1 MARLSLSIGGNN
13 RPLSTENPAYRSRPE
28 IVESPPSPS
37 RSASFH
43 GDETP
48 YDGRSI
54 DEEKEKAHMG
64 QNVHQRSE
72 TSSLAEVELEKTEKP
87 EKPFHVFPVG
97 YKRMLI
103 AIIGVAGLFSGLSS
117 NIYFPAT
124 KTIADDLHVSLSSV
138 SLTITSYLVVQGI
151 SPLFWGSL
159 SDTIGR
165 RPIYI
170 ASFIVYLAA
179 NIALS
184 FSPNFAVVLLFRGLQ
199 SAGSAST
206 VSIGNGVI
214 QDIAH
219 PSEKGAYISFYQAI
233 RNFSIAVGPVLGG
246 IFAEKLGFR
255 SIFVFLVILSGTV
268 FVMILIFLPETLR
281 TIAGDGSVRLKGMYQ
296 PFFERLVKAPAG
308 VHDREDE
315 TLVRKPVSVASFLAP
330 LKLLGQPD
338 VLLHLIFGGM
348 IYAVW
353 SMVTSSTTS
362 IFKGHFGLDELEIG
376 LAFLPNGVGTIV
388 GSTIVG
394 WLMTRDFRE
403 SEAAYNVAHG
413 FPEDQKLPA
422 KNIPV
427 DFPIERT
434 RLRHLPWIAGLFVAS
449 TAAYGLSFLT
459 EADPDP
465 DTAQDWRIVV
475 PLIMQFLVAAT
486 SNAVFA
492 LNQSLVSDL
501 CPGQGAGST
510 AINNLVRCSLGAV
523 GVAVVEMMV
532 SSWGPVVTYVGL
544 GIFVAVVATPFAVVN
559 WIYGP
564 GWRVARV
571 TREREAEEESER
583 SV

>member
-1 MARLSLSIGGNN
+1 
-13 RPLSTENPAYRSRPE
+13 RPLSIDNPAYHSRPE
-28 IVESPPSPS
+28 VIESPPSPS
-37 RSASFH
+37 RHASYH
-43 GDETP
+43 GDEDKDKDMATVT
-48 YDGRSI
+48 
-54 DEEKEKAHMG
+54 EE
-64 QNVHQRSE
+64 QQQRSE
-72 TSSLAEVELEKTEKP
+72 VSSLADPEKPEMPEKP
-87 EKPFHVFPVG
+87 EKPFHVFPVS
-97 YKRMLI
+97 YKRLLI
-103 AIIGVAGLFSGLSS
+103 GIIGVAGLFSGLSS

-124 KTIADDLHVSLSSV
+124 KTIADRLSHHHVV
-138 SLTITSYLVVQGI
+138 PGRARHF
-151 SPLFWGSL
+151 PLFWGSL

-170 ASFIVYLAA
+170 ASFIVYVSA

-246 IFAEKLGFR
+246 ILAEKLGFR
-255 SIFVFLVILSGTV
+255 SIFVFLVILSGAV
-268 FVMILIFLPETLR
+268 FVMILFLLPETLR
-281 TIAGDGSVRLKGMYQ
+281 TIAGDGSVRLRGIYQ
-296 PFFERLVKAPAG
+296 PFFERIVKAPAG
-308 VHDREDE
+308 VHDQEDDS
-315 TLVRKPVSVASFLAP
+315 LVRKKVSLQSFLAP

-388 GSTIVG
+388 GSSIVG
-394 WLMTRDFRE
+394 YLMTKDFRTAE
-403 SEAAYNVAHG
+403 VAYNVAHG
-413 FPEDQKLPA
+413 IPEDQKLPA
-422 KNIPV
+422 KKMPV

-434 RLRHLPWIAGLFVAS
+434 RLRHLPWIAGLFVLS
-449 TAAYGLSFLT
+449 TAGYGLSLLT
-459 EADPDP
+459 DADPDP
-465 DTAQDWRIVV
+465 NTPLDWRIVI

-492 LNQSLVSDL
+492 ANQSLVSDL

-510 AINNLVRCSLGAV
+510 AINNLVRCSLGAL

-532 SSWGPVVTYVGL
+532 SGFGPVVTYVSL
-544 GIFVAVVATPFAVVN
+544 AIFVLVVATPFAVVN

-564 GWRVARV
+564 GWRMARV
-571 TREREAEEESER
+571 ERQRARQEEDT
-583 SV
+583 V

>member
-1 MARLSLSIGGNN
+1 MVRLSLSSAAA
-13 RPLSTENPAYRSRPE
+13 RPLSIDNPAFHSRPE
-28 IVESPPSPS
+28 VIESPPSPP
-37 RSASFH
+37 RHASYH
-43 GDETP
+43 GDE
-48 YDGRSI
+48 DK
-54 DEEKEKAHMG
+54 EKEKDMATVAEE
-64 QNVHQRSE
+64 QHQRSE
-72 TSSLAEVELEKTEKP
+72 VSSLADPEKPEMPEKP
-87 EKPFHVFPVG
+87 EKPFHVFPVS

-124 KTIADDLHVSLSSV
+124 KTIADRLAHHHVVPHRAGHL
-138 SLTITSYLVVQGI
+138 
-151 SPLFWGSL
+151 PLFWGSL

-170 ASFIVYLAA
+170 ASFIVYVSA

-246 IFAEKLGFR
+246 ILAEKLGFR
-255 SIFVFLVILSGTV
+255 SIFVFLVILSGAV
-268 FVMILIFLPETLR
+268 FVLILFLLPETLR
-281 TIAGDGSVRLKGMYQ
+281 TVAGDGSVRLRGIYQ
-296 PFFERLVKAPAG
+296 PFFERIVKAPAG
-308 VHDREDE
+308 VHDQEDDS
-315 TLVRKPVSVASFLAP
+315 LQRKKVSLQSFLAP

-388 GSTIVG
+388 GSSIVG
-394 WLMTRDFRE
+394 YLMTKDFRAAE
-403 SEAAYNVAHG
+403 VAYNVAHG
-413 FPEDQKLPA
+413 NPEDQKLPA
-422 KNIPV
+422 KKMPV

-434 RLRHLPWIAGLFVAS
+434 RLRHLPWIAGLFVLS
-449 TAAYGLSFLT
+449 TAGYGLSFLT
-459 EADPDP
+459 DADPDP
-465 DTAQDWRIVV
+465 ETPQDWRIVI
-475 PLIMQFLVAAT
+475 PLIMQFIVAAT

-492 LNQSLVSDL
+492 ANQSLVSDL

-510 AINNLVRCSLGAV
+510 AINNLVRCSLGAL
-523 GVAVVEMMV
+523 GVAVVEMMI
-532 SSWGPVVTYVGL
+532 SSFGPIATYVGL
-544 GIFVAVVATPFAVVN
+544 ALFITVVATPFAVVN

-571 TREREAEEESER
+571 ERQRAMQEEDT
-583 SV
+583 V

>member
-1 MARLSLSIGGNN
+1 MGRMSLSSAVL
-13 RPLSTENPAYRSRPE
+13 RPLSIDNPAFRSRPE
-28 IVESPPSPS
+28 VIESPPSPS
-37 RSASFH
+37 RHASIDGH
-43 GDETP
+43 ETP
-48 YDGRSI
+48 KDSGSI
-54 DEEKEKAHMG
+54 NEEKELATVTEQG
-64 QNVHQRSE
+64 QRSE
-72 TSSLAEVELEKTEKP
+72 VSSLNEPEKP
-87 EKPFHVFPVG
+87 EPVKPEKAYHIFPKG
-97 YKRMLI
+97 YKRLLI

-124 KTIADDLHVSLSSV
+124 KIIADDLHISLVDV

-170 ASFIVYLAA
+170 ASFIVYLSA

-246 IFAEKLGFR
+246 VLAERLGFR
-255 SIFVFLVILSGTV
+255 SIFIFLVILSGTV
-268 FVMILIFLPETLR
+268 FVMILLLLPETLR
-281 TIAGDGSVRLKGMYQ
+281 TIAGDGSIRLKGIYM
-296 PFFERLVKAPAG
+296 PFYERFVKAPPG
-308 VHDREDE
+308 VHDQEDDS
-315 TLVRKPVSVASFLAP
+315 LQRKKVSVASFLAP
-330 LKLLGQPD
+330 LRLLGQPD

-353 SMVTSSTTS
+353 TMVTSSTTS

-376 LAFLPNGVGTIV
+376 LAFLPNGIGTIAGSSLV
-388 GSTIVG
+388 GY
-394 WLMTRDFRE
+394 LMTCDFRAAE
-403 SEAAYNVAHG
+403 VAYNVAHG
-413 FPEDQKLPA
+413 QPEDQKLPA
-422 KNIPV
+422 KNMPV

-449 TAAYGLSFLT
+449 TAAYGLSLLT
-459 EADPDP
+459 DADPDP
-465 DTAQDWRIVV
+465 DTPLDWRIVL
-475 PLIMQFLVAAT
+475 PLITQFFVAAT

-510 AINNLVRCSLGAV
+510 AINNLVRCSLGAI

-532 SSWGPVVTYVGL
+532 SGFGPVATYVGL
-544 GIFVAVVATPFAVVN
+544 ALFIAVVATPFAVVN
-559 WIYGP
+559 WFYGP
-564 GWRVARV
+564 GWRMARV
-571 TREREAEEESER
+571 ERERAMKEEQI
-583 SV
+583 V

>member
-1 MARLSLSIGGNN
+1 MVRLSLSSAAA
-13 RPLSTENPAYRSRPE
+13 RPLSIDNPAYHSRPE
-28 IVESPPSPS
+28 VIESPPSPS
-37 RSASFH
+37 RHASYH
-43 GDETP
+43 
-48 YDGRSI
+48 R
-54 DEEKEKAHMG
+54 DEEKDKDMSTVTEE
-64 QNVHQRSE
+64 QQQRSE
-72 TSSLAEVELEKTEKP
+72 VSSLADPEKPEMPEKP
-87 EKPFHVFPVG
+87 EKPFHVFPVS
-97 YKRMLI
+97 YKRLLI
-103 AIIGVAGLFSGLSS
+103 GIIGVAGLFSGLSS

-170 ASFIVYLAA
+170 ASFIVYVTA

-246 IFAEKLGFR
+246 ILAEKLGFR

-268 FVMILIFLPETLR
+268 FVMILFLLPETLR
-281 TIAGDGSVRLKGMYQ
+281 TIAGDGSVRLRGIYQ
-296 PFFERLVKAPAG
+296 PFFERIVKAPAG
-308 VHDREDE
+308 VHDQEDDS
-315 TLVRKPVSVASFLAP
+315 LVRKKVSLQSFLAP

-338 VLLHLIFGGM
+338 VLLHLIFGGI

-388 GSTIVG
+388 GSSIVG
-394 WLMTRDFRE
+394 YLMTKDFRTAE
-403 SEAAYNVAHG
+403 VAYNVAHG
-413 FPEDQKLPA
+413 IPEDQKLPA
-422 KNIPV
+422 KKMPV

-434 RLRHLPWIAGLFVAS
+434 RLRHLPWIASLYS
-449 TAAYGLSFLT
+449 L
-459 EADPDP
+459 
-465 DTAQDWRIVV
+465 DWRIVI

-492 LNQSLVSDL
+492 ANQSLVSDL

-510 AINNLVRCSLGAV
+510 AINNLVRCSLGAA

-532 SSWGPVVTYVGL
+532 SGFGPVATYVGL
-544 GIFVAVVATPFAVVN
+544 SLFVMVVATPFAVVN

-571 TREREAEEESER
+571 ERQRAMQEEDT
-583 SV
+583 V